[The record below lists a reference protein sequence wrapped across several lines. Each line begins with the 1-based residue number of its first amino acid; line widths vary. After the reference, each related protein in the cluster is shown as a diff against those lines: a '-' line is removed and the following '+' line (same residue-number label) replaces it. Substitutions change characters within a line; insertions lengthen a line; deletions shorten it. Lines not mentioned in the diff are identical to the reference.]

1 MADIIELFPGDGDPL
16 PGDPAPFPGDADP
29 HAFLNSVRGHFIV
42 ARALDLAI
50 RYIDQLPE
58 KRKPYS
64 ERTEMRFIL
73 DNCFAGLARAF
84 DESEQLAGQDGP
96 PDEPD

>member
-1 MADIIELFPGDGDPL
+1 MADIIDMFPGDGDPL
-16 PGDPAPFPGDADP
+16 SDDPAPFSGDADP
-29 HAFLNSVRGHFIV
+29 HAFLNSARGHFIV

-64 ERTEMRFIL
+64 DRSDMRFIL
-73 DNCFAGLARAF
+73 DNCFAGLAGAF
-84 DESEQLAGQDGP
+84 HEPEQMAGQNGS
-96 PDEPD
+96 PDEPG

>member
-1 MADIIELFPGDGDPL
+1 M
-16 PGDPAPFPGDADP
+16 
-29 HAFLNSVRGHFIV
+29 RGHFIV

-58 KRKPYS
+58 KRKPNS
-64 ERTEMRFIL
+64 DRTDMRFIL
-73 DNCFAGLARAF
+73 DNCFAGLAGDF
-84 DESEQLAGQDGP
+84 HESEQMAGQDGS

>member
-1 MADIIELFPGDGDPL
+1 MADIIDLFPGDGDPL
-16 PGDPAPFPGDADP
+16 PSDPAPFPGGADP
-29 HAFLNSVRGHFIV
+29 RACLNSARGHFIV

-64 ERTEMRFIL
+64 DRTDMRFIL
-73 DNCFAGLARAF
+73 DNCFSGFARDF
-84 DESEQLAGQDGP
+84 HESGQMDGQGGS